1 MRSLLLSL
9 MIIGLLFACAAPAVA
24 EDGWQSHNRTTTAA
38 YLSNAT
44 DQGAIMPV
52 VRYYSYYGG
61 PRWYGYRYYPRYRT
75 TTPLII
81 MGIRIGPTFIRVRLM
96 DTATILHLTFITP
109 ARACDSVSD
118 SNAPASRE
126 TYVQ

>member
-61 PRWYGYRYYPRYRT
+61 PRWYGYRYYPRYRAYYSPYYYGYPYRT
-75 TTPLII
+75 YVYP
-81 MGIRIGPTFIRVRLM
+81 GPAYGYSNYPPFDFYYSGPRVR
-96 DTATILHLTFITP
+96 FGFGF
-109 ARACDSVSD
+109 
-118 SNAPASRE
+118 
-126 TYVQ
+126 